1 MSIYDGISGA
11 TLATWL
17 AEAQTALHALATG
30 QQTVSVGMGD
40 KKVTYTPADVDK
52 LKRHIREL
60 QTAIAVLAGTSTPT
74 PYAVATWTR

>member
-17 AEAQTALHALATG
+17 ADAQTALHALATG
-30 QQTVSVGMGD
+30 QKTVSVGMGD
-40 KKVTYTPADVDK
+40 IKVSYTPADVDK